1 MENGLTQ
8 RLQLLKQ
15 SFQIDTLGYHL
26 SVLKSM
32 YPGGLTMLSVF
43 SGIGGGVVALNRL
56 GIHLKGVVSVETSE
70 ARQRILRNWWHST
83 GQTGELVL
91 IEDVQ
96 KLTSKRLESLIE
108 KLGGFDFVICQNTN
122 TTGPDEDMLPGFD
135 FSSFNEF
142 VRVLQRV
149 RSMMQRRS

>member
-1 MENGLTQ
+1 M
-8 RLQLLKQ
+8 
-15 SFQIDTLGYHL
+15 
-26 SVLKSM
+26 
-32 YPGGLTMLSVF
+32 
-43 SGIGGGVVALNRL
+43 
-56 GIHLKGVVSVETSE
+56 
-70 ARQRILRNWWHST
+70 
-83 GQTGELVL
+83 L
-91 IEDVQ
+91 IEDIQ

-149 RSMMQRRS
+149 RSMMQRS